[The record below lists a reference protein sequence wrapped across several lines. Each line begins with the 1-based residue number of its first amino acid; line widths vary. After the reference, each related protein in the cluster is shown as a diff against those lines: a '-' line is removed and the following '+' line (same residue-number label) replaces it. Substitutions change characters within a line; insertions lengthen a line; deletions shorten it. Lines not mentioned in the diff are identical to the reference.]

1 MFLLDPLG
9 GYPYNRVMLNAPP
22 SSRLRAWLESQK
34 WSARAAAEHIGCS
47 TSMVHKLLAG
57 ERRPGVIVACA
68 IEAASKDWE
77 HGPIRVTEWTGE
89 LAATGTDG

>member
-1 MFLLDPLG
+1 MSQG
-9 GYPYNRVMLNAPP
+9 SP
-22 SSRLRAWLESQK
+22 SARLRAWLSSNE
-34 WSARAAAEHIGCS
+34 WSARAAAQQIGCS

-77 HGPIRVTEWTGE
+77 HGPILVSEWTGE
-89 LAATGTDG
+89 LASTGTDG